1 MERCKTCNK
10 YTGAPKPVSI
20 GEKCDFTITTVKG
33 RTTRHRV
40 VTGKLHQIR
49 ASGEYSVAYR
59 GTLYRTDL
67 VTHPDDPSPISLAMI
82 GRCRC
87 SCSE

>member
-10 YTGAPKPVSI
+10 YTGLPKPISL
-20 GEKCDFTITTVKG
+20 GEKCNFTITTSNG

-40 VTGKLHQIR
+40 VTGKLHR
-49 ASGEYSVAYR
+49 TWAGGECSVLYR

-67 VTHPDDPSPISLAMI
+67 ITHPDDPSPISLAMI
-82 GRCRC
+82 GRC
-87 SCSE
+87 SCA